1 MTVSAIRFAFIAC
14 SGLEKIMSISVFVI
28 ILRPSLFSGVV
39 FVKFYLW
46 NFICGIVFVESFLHS
61 ESFLPEHIKEPVHI
75 CNTFPVCICLD
86 QYGDFRDHA

>member
-46 NFICGIVFVESFLHS
+46 NFICGILFVEFYLWN
-61 ESFLPEHIKEPVHI
+61 FI
-75 CNTFPVCICLD
+75 CGIIPP
-86 QYGDFRDHA
+86 Q